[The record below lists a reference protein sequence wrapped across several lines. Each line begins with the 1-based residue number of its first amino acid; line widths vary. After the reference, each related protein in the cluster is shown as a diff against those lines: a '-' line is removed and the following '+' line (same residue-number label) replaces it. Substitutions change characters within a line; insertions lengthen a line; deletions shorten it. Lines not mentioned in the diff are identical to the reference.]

1 MHFNIIDLRVTG
13 MKKVCVFLRAF
24 VSLSLSTMIMTTAWA
39 GGLSCETLKE
49 KIAKK
54 VDGKGVKNYQL
65 TIVDKE
71 TETKNRVVGTCEG
84 GTKKIIYEKVKANIE
99 EK

>member
-1 MHFNIIDLRVTG
+1 
-13 MKKVCVFLRAF
+13 MKKIFAF
-24 VSLSLSTMIMTTAWA
+24 ASLLLSTMLMTTAWA

-65 TIVDKE
+65 IIVDKD

-84 GTKKIIYEKVKANIE
+84 GAKKIIYEKIKANNE